1 MLSYVEFKTKI
12 KEELL
17 DNMSPALREFSVVL
31 DSKLENGKQID
42 YFYVDDNSGRDLLPM
57 ALNPLYD
64 LLYMNENKCNFDK
77 TIKLIAREYEKKF
90 RSMAAEEKNES
101 SINPSDD
108 DSVEFDINK
117 IFFCVVNSET
127 NEDMLSHIPHVNH
140 GQIAAYLRL
149 LISVDDNIKSL
160 VIDNDVLDKLKPN
173 GVTFETLFNAAIEN
187 TPKLFPTKVN
197 ELMPGLYLVSNE
209 YQKFGSATLLYPESP
224 VKGLAEVTKK
234 DMIVLPVQ
242 TDFFICI
249 ENDSAVLDEDLYHQ
263 SNISIKKFV
272 SDFGGSALSSTPFM
286 FNAQSLSLETNMDRI
301 LFNEDIRT
309 KDRSI

>member
-127 NEDMLSHIPHVNH
+127 NEDMLSHIPHVNY

-149 LISVDDNIKSL
+149 LISVDDNIK
-160 VIDNDVLDKLKPN
+160 
-173 GVTFETLFNAAIEN
+173 
-187 TPKLFPTKVN
+187 
-197 ELMPGLYLVSNE
+197 
-209 YQKFGSATLLYPESP
+209 
-224 VKGLAEVTKK
+224 
-234 DMIVLPVQ
+234 
-242 TDFFICI
+242 
-249 ENDSAVLDEDLYHQ
+249 
-263 SNISIKKFV
+263 
-272 SDFGGSALSSTPFM
+272 
-286 FNAQSLSLETNMDRI
+286 LSLI
-301 LFNEDIRT
+301 HI
-309 KDRSI
+309 

>member
-1 MLSYVEFKTKI
+1 
-12 KEELL
+12 
-17 DNMSPALREFSVVL
+17 
-31 DSKLENGKQID
+31 
-42 YFYVDDNSGRDLLPM
+42 
-57 ALNPLYD
+57 
-64 LLYMNENKCNFDK
+64 
-77 TIKLIAREYEKKF
+77 
-90 RSMAAEEKNES
+90 MAAEEKNES

-160 VIDNDVLDKLKPN
+160 VIDNDVLDKLKLN

-286 FNAQSLSLETNMDRI
+286 FNAQSLSLETNKDRI